1 MDENYVKI
9 VSMAYND
16 INIKSVTIVN
26 DVKIVKRVNIESE
39 VKSITIANNE
49 NDVKSVNIVNDE
61 NAEKRHQKHRILHMN
76 EEVRGRLSKFINC
89 TRTHLH
95 T

>member
-26 DVKIVKRVNIESE
+26 DVKSE
-39 VKSITIANNE
+39 Y
-49 NDVKSVNIVNDE
+49 
-61 NAEKRHQKHRILHMN
+61 
-76 EEVRGRLSKFINC
+76 
-89 TRTHLH
+89 
-95 T
+95 